1 MDKIVM
7 KYPALTMGEVCTP
20 CIIQPKLAG
29 GMSYVIQL
37 ADSSFIVIDGGYYND
52 ADVQYLYELLR
63 GKSARNQKPVISMW
77 MFTHP
82 HFDHIEL
89 ATEFIRAKAVDVKI
103 KAFAYQFPDC
113 DKMNTQENDLE
124 MKRAIAL
131 LKSNISNYYPNAT
144 VYTLHTGQ
152 KYIFSGMEIEILWTG
167 EDIYPY
173 KADHYN
179 DVSAA
184 WRMKFDN
191 GKSFFVLGDCF
202 NYSCRKLVQT
212 YGEYLKSDILQLT
225 HHGLLGGDKELY
237 QLIDPDICFWAVSE
251 ERFLGTRPGDKIQYC
266 LGEGGCDYN
275 AWIRDE
281 SIRVRKHYHQ
291 SVTTVI
297 NMD

>member
-1 MDKIVM
+1 MS
-7 KYPALTMGEVCTP
+7 Y
-20 CIIQPKLAG
+20 IIQLTDA
-29 GMSYVIQL
+29 
-37 ADSSFIVIDGGYYND
+37 SFIVIDGGYYND

-63 GKSARNQKPVISMW
+63 KKTAKNQKPVISVW

-82 HFDHIEL
+82 HLDHIEL
-89 ATEFIRAKAVDVKI
+89 ATEFIREKSGAVDI
-103 KAFAYQFPDC
+103 KAFSYQFPDC

-131 LKSNISNYYPNAT
+131 LESNIACYHPNAA

-152 KYIFSGMEIEILWTG
+152 NYYFPGVEIEILWTG

-173 KADHYN
+173 KANHYN
-179 DVSAA
+179 DVSAV
-184 WRMKFDN
+184 WRMKFEN
-191 GKSFFVLGDCF
+191 GKTFLVLGDSF
-202 NYSCRKLVQT
+202 NYSCRQLVQT

-237 QLIDPDICFWAVSE
+237 QLIDPEICFWAISE
-251 ERFLGTRPGDKIQYC
+251 ERFWGIRPGDKIQYC
-266 LGEGGCDYN
+266 LGEGDCDYN

-291 SVTTVI
+291 GVTTVI
-297 NMD
+297 NMK

>member
-1 MDKIVM
+1 MDNGVH
-7 KYPALTMGEVCTP
+7 
-20 CIIQPKLAG
+20 IIQPKLTGG
-29 GMSYVIQL
+29 GMSYIVQL
-37 ADSSFIVIDGGYYND
+37 ADTSFIIVDGGSYNED
-52 ADVQYLYELLR
+52 DVRELYRLLR
-63 GKSARNQKPVISMW
+63 EYTPKDHMPEISMW
-77 MFTHP
+77 MFTHS

-89 ATEFIRAKAVDVKI
+89 ATEFICAKAADVKI
-103 KAFAYQFPDC
+103 KAFAYQFSFSNNLNIQ
-113 DKMNTQENDLE
+113 KSVQEEMNRTIGVLE
-124 MKRAIAL
+124 GNIAR
-131 LKSNISNYYPNAT
+131 YYPDAAIHT
-144 VYTLHTGQ
+144 IHTGQ
-152 KYIFSGMEIEILWTG
+152 HYNFPGLQIEILWTG

-173 KADHYN
+173 IANHYN
-179 DVSAA
+179 DLSAA
-184 WRMKFDN
+184 WRMHFKN
-191 GKSFFVLGDCF
+191 GKSFLILGDCF
-202 NYSCRKLVQT
+202 NYSCKQLVKT